1 MEKPAAMRFVQGVG
15 GTKVSYPLHWNRF
28 RFDRG
33 LMLGKISTMRKLFRK
48 LHQLKSN
55 SFTLVE
61 LLVVITIIGM
71 IAGLATPAIQGGLD
85 SAKQKADV
93 ANGRQL
99 YMVLTMEADDNNG
112 MYRRSLELTN
122 TNMSTAL
129 DVFKGLY
136 NDRAITA
143 FKIFA
148 GNNVRTYTGTDA
160 NGLVGDNIAWA
171 YGNGLDRSDDGSL
184 PILITKKNGAVFGT
198 PDITCDKVNS
208 PWRDKGVAIIR
219 LGGDGFFL
227 KAKNLQVKGALSTN
241 TPAFTGAA
249 IQDP

>member
-1 MEKPAAMRFVQGVG
+1 MNNVFQ
-15 GTKVSYPLHWNRF
+15 L
-28 RFDRG
+28 
-33 LMLGKISTMRKLFRK
+33 LRKFK
-48 LHQLKSN
+48 AN

-112 MYRRSLELTN
+112 TYRRSLEMTN
-122 TNMSTAL
+122 TNMTTAL

-136 NDRAITA
+136 NDRAVTA
-143 FKIFA
+143 FKVFS
-148 GNNVRTYTGTDA
+148 GNNVKTYTGNDA
-160 NGLVGDNIAWA
+160 TGLTGDNIAWA
-171 YGNGLDRSDDGSL
+171 YGNGLDRSDDGNL
-184 PILITKKNGAVFGT
+184 PILITKKNGAQFGT
-198 PDITCDKVNS
+198 ADITCDKVNS
-208 PWRDKGVAIIR
+208 PWRDKGVAIIK

-227 KAKNLQVKGALSTN
+227 KAKNGQVKGALSTN